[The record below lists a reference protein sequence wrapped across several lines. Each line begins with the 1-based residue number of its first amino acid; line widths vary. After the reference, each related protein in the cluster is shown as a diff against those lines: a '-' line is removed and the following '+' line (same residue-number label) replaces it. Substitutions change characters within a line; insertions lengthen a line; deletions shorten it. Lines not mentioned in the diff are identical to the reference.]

1 MAKGFVPR
9 SWNND
14 TTVSTIWTDTEQNLR
29 SKSIPQLFKKYFDF
43 LNYFERQENKWIWYI
58 AIPWVSYNIMF
69 LEKTILEKIEETDDL
84 ELLNGYKN
92 MLDWVLYSDE
102 VKARLKKILNKI
114 NTKLWIVETKDWF
127 KENVEELLAA

>member
-43 LNYFERQENKWIWYI
+43 LNNFEEQENKWIWCI

-69 LEKTILEKIEETDDL
+69 LEKTILEKIEKTDDL
-84 ELLNGYKN
+84 ESLKGYKD

-114 NTKLWIVETKDWF
+114 NAKLWIVETTDWVQ
-127 KENVEELLAA
+127 ENVEELLAA